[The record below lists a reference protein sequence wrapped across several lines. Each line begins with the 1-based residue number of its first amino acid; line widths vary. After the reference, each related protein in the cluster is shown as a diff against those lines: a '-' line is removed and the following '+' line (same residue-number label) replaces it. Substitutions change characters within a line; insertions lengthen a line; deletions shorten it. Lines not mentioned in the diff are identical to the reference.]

1 VGIYINIIMS
11 NLKVCGEILQDQ
23 FKMLNTVADLNDI
36 EVPVCQRSFKNLTN
50 KEKAHFN
57 TCLTAE
63 VIGDFVDKLEEQK
76 KQHARAIN
84 TLLTML
90 DKCENEGQFEM
101 LMKMDLFKTWRE
113 KVAGSGLLGDDEGWN
128 DDCDCED
135 CKQMKEALN
144 K

>member
-1 VGIYINIIMS
+1 MS

-23 FKMLNTVADLNDI
+23 FKMLNSVADIHDI
-36 EVPVCQRSFKNLTN
+36 EVPVSKRSFKNLSN

-57 TCLTAE
+57 TCLTGE
-63 VIGDFVDKLEEQK
+63 VIKSFVDEIEEQK

-84 TLLTML
+84 TLLLML

-101 LMKMDLFKTWRE
+101 LMKMDLFKNWRE
-113 KVAGSGLLGDDEGWN
+113 KVAGSGLLGDD
-128 DDCDCED
+128 DDDDLVDCDCEN

-144 K
+144 GA

>member
-1 VGIYINIIMS
+1 MS
-11 NLKVCGEILQDQ
+11 NLKICGDILQDQ
-23 FKMLNTVADLNDI
+23 YEMLSLVADKVDI
-36 EVPVCQRSFKNLTN
+36 QVNISKRTFKNFTN

-57 TCLTAE
+57 TCLTGE
-63 VIGDFVDKLEEQK
+63 VIKNFMDEFEEQQ

-84 TLLTML
+84 TLLTLL

-128 DDCDCED
+128 DDCDCES
-135 CKQMKEALN
+135 CSKVKEALN
-144 K
+144 GA